1 MSIDLWLDGGPLDR
15 DERAPR
21 GGWDHAEDV
30 AEARK
35 IVRDFTGWIVSGPTG
50 LRYVADI
57 ATPLYHLGIS
67 PTLAAKLIFDIQKP
81 PQTRGDIEDAVAQLY
96 SAIIGRPGMRSRA
109 EPRADE
115 WIAPDDDDDSWLEGG
130 PAVWPKP
137 LQYDGKQHNARLAE
151 HFMAERP
158 AKLASSDGVLY
169 TLDESM
175 VWRAISEQE
184 LAAEIRKT
192 DPALTLDTRRLLAMV
207 QSIHVERFTTAR
219 PFDWLDAP
227 ADAPSP
233 LDLVLF
239 RNGIVDAESGDLMP
253 HDGRF
258 FATGLPAFDF
268 DADATC
274 PLWIE
279 KLQEWLHPSFHLTL
293 QEFMGYLLTADTRYE
308 VILAMIGA
316 QRGGK
321 GTISHVM
328 RGLVGPE
335 HHISRTMHEL
345 TGDFGLEGCTDKRVI
360 IIPDAHSAEVSR
372 RGAAL
377 ERIKSISGRDELS
390 VNRKNKT
397 IVTTLIPAKIV
408 LVANQHPKFLDESGA
423 LAAREL
429 PLIFDRS
436 FRGKEDRD
444 LRSKLDDELPGIANW
459 ALAGLKRL
467 RSNGGRFTIGERGR
481 AAARELAESQSPAL
495 RFANDCLIV
504 TGNPEDY
511 VPLATIFMAY
521 DDWSTYSEGLSA
533 REKRNRNDLKSDL
546 IAALGTRGVSHER
559 RRWHDP
565 RKPKIGKGVIRRGF
579 FGVEMKPRT

>member
-1 MSIDLWLDGGPLDR
+1 MTIADWLDGGPLDD
-15 DERAPR
+15 DERLAPR

-30 AEARK
+30 AEAKR
-35 IVRDFTGWIVSGPTG
+35 VCRDMAGVILAGKRG
-50 LRYVADI
+50 LALVGHVAD
-57 ATPLYHLGIS
+57 PLYDLGIS
-67 PTLAAKLIFDIQKP
+67 PKLAADLIVAIQQP
-81 PQTRGDIEDAVAQLY
+81 PQERANIVEAVRDFY
-96 SAIIGRPGMRSRA
+96 SVKVGRPGMRSKF
-109 EPRADE
+109 EPRDDE
-115 WIAPDDDDDSWLEGG
+115 WTAPDQDDSWLEGG
-130 PAVWPKP
+130 AAVWPKP
-137 LQYDGKQHNARLAE
+137 LAYDSKQHNARLAE

-158 AKLASSDGVLY
+158 AKLVSSDSVLY

-175 VWRAISEQE
+175 FWRAISEQE

-239 RNGIVDAESGDLMP
+239 RNGILDAESGDLLP
-253 HDGRF
+253 HDGRY
-258 FATGLPAFDF
+258 FATGLPSFDF
-268 DADATC
+268 GPDATC

-279 KLQEWLHPSFHLTL
+279 KLQEWLHPSFHPTL
-293 QEFMGYLLTADTRYE
+293 QEFTGYLLTADTRYE

-444 LRSKLDDELPGIANW
+444 LRSKLDAELPGIANW

-467 RSNGGRFTIGERGR
+467 RSNGGRFTIGERGK

-495 RFANDCLIV
+495 RFANDRLII
-504 TGNPEDY
+504 TGNADDF
-511 VPLATIFMAY
+511 VPLATVFESY
-521 DDWSTYSEGLSA
+521 DEWSTYTEGLSA

-546 IAALGTRGVSHER
+546 IAALGTRGVFHGR

-565 RKPKIGKGVIRRGF
+565 RRPKIGKGVIRRGF
-579 FGVEMKPRT
+579 FGVKMKPRA